1 MSLLKE
7 IKKIFVN
14 TCVEKFSINKI
25 NKNDKTIL
33 LLRTD
38 LIGDYLVTRVFLELI
53 RKSKKFKDYKTVVLL
68 NSAVKDLALEFD
80 SKYADEFIFYDIRYS
95 SPKTIK
101 FLGESLSKY
110 NFEYLINYH
119 TLRHILPDE
128 IAGAI
133 KAKNKFALSNFA
145 LNLPDEKKDF
155 YNKNYTKI
163 FTASPD
169 YFFGS
174 VQFANLVTG
183 ENYSEH
189 SATSC
194 FGINE
199 TNFPKDKKL
208 NLNYPYVILFPS
220 ASNVQKRMGFVHF
233 LNIAKYVY
241 ETIKN
246 KTGKEIK
253 CVLLGSK
260 KDNDIFKG
268 YGINLP
274 YIKNLC
280 GKYKLSELPYIFNK
294 ALFAVTNETCAVHF
308 AYTAGLK
315 NALVFCNVYPPSESF
330 IEYLKNKKEGDT
342 FLFGKPNMGDFYYLY
357 PEISVQKAMD
367 ENYKPVE
374 NVDLRVN
381 QDLEGINQKYIY
393 AALDNIIDNVAGTI
407 K

>member
-1 MSLLKE
+1 MRNKLL
-7 IKKIFVN
+7 IGAG
-14 TCVEKFSINKI
+14 
-25 NKNDKTIL
+25 IL
-33 LLRTD
+33 LT
-38 LIGDYLVTRVFLELI
+38 IFIVFLVIICGASSGGNNTLPEDDLKQI
-53 RKSKKFKDYKTVVLL
+53 IYDVSCD
-68 NSAVKDLALEFD
+68 VKDEESIDYDMSILL
-80 SKYADEFIFYDIRYS
+80 DETQFNDNIQ
-95 SPKTIK
+95 
-101 FLGESLSKY
+101 
-110 NFEYLINYH
+110 
-119 TLRHILPDE
+119 
-128 IAGAI
+128 
-133 KAKNKFALSNFA
+133 
-145 LNLPDEKKDF
+145 
-155 YNKNYTKI
+155 NKNYTKI

-233 LNIAKYVY
+233 LNIAKYLY

-308 AYTAGLK
+308 AHTAGLK

-407 K
+407 KWYITGL